1 MDIICQRVLW
11 LESIRMEEGTWNSLF
26 KEGQDCRT
34 VQGYGAR
41 EGGRGGLLDIRT
53 AHHLWAYH
61 KNLYPRMYK
70 EHVPGIL
77 IGAQSFQKTQ
87 AFF

>member
-41 EGGRGGLLDIRT
+41 
-53 AHHLWAYH
+53 
-61 KNLYPRMYK
+61 K
-70 EHVPGIL
+70 
-77 IGAQSFQKTQ
+77 GAEVVCWT
-87 AFF
+87 